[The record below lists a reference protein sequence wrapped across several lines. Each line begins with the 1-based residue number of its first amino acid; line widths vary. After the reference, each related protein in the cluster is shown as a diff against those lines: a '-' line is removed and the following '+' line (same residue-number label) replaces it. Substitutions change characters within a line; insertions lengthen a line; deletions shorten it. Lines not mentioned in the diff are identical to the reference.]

1 VFQKGCLNSEMTI
14 TEKYDSY
21 MTKNK
26 RGIIGE
32 ESEEGKGREEKPFSH

>member
-1 VFQKGCLNSEMTI
+1 MFQKGCLNSEMTI
-14 TEKYDSY
+14 EKYDSY

-32 ESEEGKGREEKPFSH
+32 ESEEGKEREEKRRKAL